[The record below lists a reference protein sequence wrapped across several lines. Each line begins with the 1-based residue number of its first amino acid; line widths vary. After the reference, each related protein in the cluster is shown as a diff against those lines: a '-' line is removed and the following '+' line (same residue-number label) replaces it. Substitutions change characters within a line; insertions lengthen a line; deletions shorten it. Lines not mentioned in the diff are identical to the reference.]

1 METTMTEEDFVKRW
15 SRRKREVAEAEK
27 PAAPKI
33 ESSAIANAGEDNVA
47 AQGGTAKSEPEF
59 DPATLPPLE
68 SINAVTDITAFL
80 RAGVPADLTRAALR
94 RVWTADPAIRDFVG
108 LAENAWDFT
117 DPNAMPGFGPL
128 EATEDVRRMIAQ
140 VVEQI
145 GQITRTE
152 PEDAAVAQTQA
163 SENGKASN
171 RIRPSDEPADA
182 APPTPSASDEL
193 SASPAQIASSQVS
206 LQSSKEDVAP
216 QRDVTE
222 VSDRAEQ
229 SPRRSHGGALPQ

>member
-1 METTMTEEDFVKRW
+1 MEITMTEEDFLKRW

-27 PAAPKI
+27 PAAPTI
-33 ESSAIANAGEDNVA
+33 ETSAIAKAGEDNVA

-94 RVWTADPAIRDFVG
+94 RAWTADPAIRDFVG

-145 GQITRTE
+145 GQTTRTQPDDPAGGQTHV
-152 PEDAAVAQTQA
+152 PEN
-163 SENGKASN
+163 SKCSN
-171 RIRPSDEPADA
+171 QIMPCHDSADA
-182 APPTPSASDEL
+182 APPGSSAADEL
-193 SASPAQIASSQVS
+193 SENPAQIASSQVL